1 MRTSSTSEEQVIGFF
16 GGIEVGM
23 PIKRI
28 GRKHSYRNAWFDKWR
43 SKPGCRGVVV
53 DVAVN

>member
-1 MRTSSTSEEQVIGFF
+1 
-16 GGIEVGM
+16 M

-43 SKPGCRGVVV
+43 SKPGCWGVVV